1 MKLGI
6 GTAQFGLEYGI
17 SNQEGKTSLSEVKK
31 IIEVAA
37 LNQARIIDTAPAY
50 GESEEVLGKTLP
62 PQHSFDIVTKT
73 PKFSK
78 DSITKKDAQLLED
91 TFYQSLGRLNQSS
104 IYGLLVHHA
113 DDLLAKDGYLL
124 LEKMI
129 ELKQEGLV
137 KKIGVSIYTGGQI
150 DRILDKYSIDFIQIP
165 INVLDQRLLFSGH
178 LHKMKKLKIEIHAR
192 SIFLQ
197 GLLLM
202 PPDHLPSY
210 FDSIRAHLKNYYEF
224 ILQQKISPLQAAI
237 SFVTGLSEIDV
248 VIVGINN
255 CQHLQEILLE
265 AFKNKSGGLVSQ
277 DLVYFALKDSSIL
290 NPSKW
295 RI

>member
-17 SNQEGKTSLSEVKK
+17 SNQEGKTPLCEVER
-31 IIEVAA
+31 ILEVAA

-62 PQHSFDIVTKT
+62 PKHSFDIVTKT

-78 DSITKKDAQLLED
+78 DSITKKDTQLLED
-91 TFYQSLGRLNQSS
+91 AFYQSLERLNQSC

-113 DDLLAKDGYLL
+113 DDLLAEDGHLL
-124 LEKMI
+124 MEKML

-137 KKIGVSIYTGGQI
+137 KKVGVSIYTGEQI
-150 DRILDKYSIDFIQIP
+150 DLILDNYLIDFIQIP

-178 LHKMKKLKIEIHAR
+178 LHKMKRLSIEIHAR

-202 PPDHLPSY
+202 APEDLPSY
-210 FDSIRAHLKNYYEF
+210 FDSIRAHLKNYSEF
-224 ILQQKISPLQAAI
+224 LVQQKISPLQAAI

-248 VIVGINN
+248 AIVGINN
-255 CQHLQEILLE
+255 RQHLQEILVE
-265 AFKNKSGGLVSQ
+265 AFENKSRGIASP
-277 DLVYFALKDSSIL
+277 DLVCFALKDSRIL